1 LASRKNLAA
10 IGAFCLASCGGAG
23 GDPSL
28 PEWSS
33 DQIDSLKRAIAAAPQ
48 DALPLLGTG
57 PLERAEA
64 KWFNHA
70 ETRRAATE
78 LAEKLAVAH
87 LRGCAAPAERVE
99 WYVDDVADSK
109 GLRARLQQALATDD
123 SIEAFFQTLR
133 PASPDYASLREA
145 YRKEANPVRRLSIGR
160 NMERWRWMPQNLGD
174 DHVLANIPSFEV
186 GLWRG
191 GALVSSW
198 PTVVGKI
205 ATQTPSLTAQITGV
219 TFNPW
224 WDLPRSIIEEGER
237 FSARRG
243 YVVLGPKRVRQ
254 KPGPGNALGE
264 MKIEMLN
271 PHAIYL
277 HDTPSK
283 GLFSRTYRAYSH
295 GCVRVKDAL
304 DFAEAV
310 LGGSKTRD
318 EIDALRGFV
327 KVVEPPDEG
336 LMSRPGAIPAMPVE
350 KKVRIGEIRS
360 QTAKLPTPMPV
371 YIGYFTVSARPDG
384 SLRFDK
390 DIYQRDAA
398 IADPSNPKRA
408 CADPPARPP
417 LPKPSKPRDTAPE
430 AGNLSP

>member
-1 LASRKNLAA
+1 MASRKNLIA
-10 IGAFCLASCGGAG
+10 IWVFFLASCGNAG
-23 GDPSL
+23 SDPAL

-33 DQIDSLKRAIAAAPQ
+33 DQIDALKRAVAAAPQ

-64 KWFNHA
+64 KWFNHP

-87 LRGCAAPAERVE
+87 LRGCAAPAERIE
-99 WYVDDVADSK
+99 WYVNDVADSLE
-109 GLRARLQQALATDD
+109 LRPRLQKALAADE
-123 SIEAFFQTLR
+123 SLEAFFQTLR
-133 PASPDYASLREA
+133 PAGADYALLREA
-145 YRKEANPVRRLSIGR
+145 YSKETDPDRRLSIGR
-160 NMERWRWMPQNLGD
+160 NMERWRWMPQSLGD

-186 GLWRG
+186 GLWRD
-191 GALVSSW
+191 GAHVRSW

-205 ATQTPSLTAQITGV
+205 KTQKPSLNAQITGV

-224 WDLPRSIIEEGER
+224 WDLPRSIIEEGGR

-283 GLFSRTYRAYSH
+283 GLFSSGYRAYSH

-327 KVVEPPDEG
+327 KVVEPLG
-336 LMSRPGAIPAMPVE
+336 ASLMSRPGALPVE

-360 QTAKLPTPMPV
+360 QSAKLPTPMPV
-371 YIGYFTVSARPDG
+371 YIGYFTVSSRPDG

-390 DIYQRDAA
+390 DIYKRDSPM
-398 IADPSNPKRA
+398 ADPSNPNRA
-408 CADPPARPP
+408 CANPPARPP
-417 LPKPSKPRDTAPE
+417 LPQPRKPRDAAPDSD
-430 AGNLSP
+430 NLSP

>member
-1 LASRKNLAA
+1 M
-10 IGAFCLASCGGAG
+10 
-23 GDPSL
+23 
-28 PEWSS
+28 
-33 DQIDSLKRAIAAAPQ
+33 
-48 DALPLLGTG
+48 
-57 PLERAEA
+57 
-64 KWFNHA
+64 
-70 ETRRAATE
+70 
-78 LAEKLAVAH
+78 
-87 LRGCAAPAERVE
+87 
-99 WYVDDVADSK
+99 ADSK
-109 GLRARLQQALATDD
+109 DVRPRLQKALATDNGLD
-123 SIEAFFQTLR
+123 AFFQTLR
-133 PASPDYASLREA
+133 PAGADYALLREA
-145 YRKEANPVRRLSIGR
+145 YATETDPDRRLSIGR

-174 DHVLANIPSFEV
+174 DHVLANVPSFEV

-191 GALVSSW
+191 GAHVRSW

-205 ATQTPSLTAQITGV
+205 ETQTPSLNAQITGV

-224 WDLPRSIIEEGER
+224 WDLPRSIIEEGGR

-271 PHAIYL
+271 SHAIYL

-283 GLFSRTYRAYSH
+283 GLFSSRYRAYSH

-327 KVVEPPDEG
+327 KVVEPPGTG
-336 LMSRPGAIPAMPVE
+336 LVSRSGAIPAMPVE

-360 QTAKLPTPMPV
+360 QTAKLPMPMPV
-371 YIGYFTVSARPDG
+371 YIGYFTVFARTDG

-398 IADPSNPKRA
+398 ISDPSDPNRA

-417 LPKPSKPRDTAPE
+417 LPQPRKPRDTAPE